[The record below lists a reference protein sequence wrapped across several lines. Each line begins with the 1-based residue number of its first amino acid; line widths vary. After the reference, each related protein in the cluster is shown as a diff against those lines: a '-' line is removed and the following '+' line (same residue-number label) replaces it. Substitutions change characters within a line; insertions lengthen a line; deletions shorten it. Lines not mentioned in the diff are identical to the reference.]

1 VKRLAIFVIA
11 FLFSSPFA
19 RVAFAVTNP
28 QASTSSVS
36 ATVVD
41 QSFTAPV
48 LLVPAANAT
57 VQTARPSFSWLRP
70 SPLPITPLNHYDF
83 YLDGAVFA
91 SGLAD
96 SLISVDF
103 YFYSATASAGTFYVT
118 PKTDLAQGYHTWK
131 VIAYNNI
138 DISAASST
146 RTFYLDSVPPFI
158 SITDVDQ
165 TPLTWTTTDPTTIP
179 SVENRYLIVT
189 TADPKIKG
197 AVEASANFK
206 IILVCPT
213 NILTACT
220 NNQAYSSNI
229 PTGLWE
235 FTFSDL
241 ASGYTYTVKASA
253 TDAAGNSTLFPDFF
267 ITYGS
272 SPTISAFPT
281 LPLGGTL
288 TPPPNLLATITP
300 AATDYAPPASPTP
313 PPKKDTGR
321 FNPVD
326 LFYNFLIILII
337 LGLPTHLIMATFG
350 SQTPLNF
357 IPKFL
362 FILAFPFLRKKNYQT
377 TPFAFINLF
386 MADKLDRPWQ
396 SVVSD
401 IKGFYR
407 LKFPLPENIL
417 VSLTAFGKSWK
428 NNLFKGALMPLTC
441 LFPLPMKSLTARH
454 RLQKVLYDW
463 KSIPLAIACLT
474 SITAFAIKPSYPIL
488 IYAYLSLQYLFSEYL
503 YPKI

>member
-1 VKRLAIFVIA
+1 MTRIIFYLSFFVVLIVI
-11 FLFSSPFA
+11 PIP
-19 RVAFAVTNP
+19 VFAVTNP
-28 QASTSSVS
+28 QTSTSSVS
-36 ATVVD
+36 ATVQD

-48 LLVPAANAT
+48 LLLPAHNDRLK
-57 VQTARPSFSWLRP
+57 TARPTFSWLRP

-131 VIAYNNI
+131 VIAYNNV
-138 DISAASST
+138 DISATSST
-146 RTFYLDSVPPFI
+146 RTFYLDSLPPFI
-158 SITDVDQ
+158 SVTNVDQ
-165 TPLTWTTTDPTTIP
+165 TPLTWTTADPTTIP
-179 SVENRYLIVT
+179 SVENRYLTVT
-189 TADPKIKG
+189 TANPKVKG

-213 NILTACT
+213 NILTVCT
-220 NNQAYSSNI
+220 NQEYSANL
-229 PTGLWE
+229 PAGLWE

-241 ASGYTYTVKASA
+241 ASGYTYTAKASA

-272 SPTISAFPT
+272 SPTTPAFPT

-300 AATDYAPPASPTP
+300 APLTYGPPVSPTP

-321 FNPVD
+321 FNSVD
-326 LFYNFLIILII
+326 LFYRFLIILIV
-337 LGLPTHLIMATFG
+337 LGLPTHLIMAAFG
-350 SQTPLNF
+350 TQTPLNF
-357 IPKFL
+357 VPKFL
-362 FILAFPFLRKKNYQT
+362 FILAFPFLRPKRYQT
-377 TPFAFINLF
+377 TPFAFITIF
-386 MADKLDRPWQ
+386 IADKLDKPWQ
-396 SVVSD
+396 TVVSD

-407 LKFPLPENIL
+407 LKSPLPENIL
-417 VSLTAFGKSWK
+417 VNLTAFGKSWK

-441 LFPLPMKSLTARH
+441 LFPLPVKSLTARH

-463 KSIPLAIACLT
+463 KIIPLAIACLT
-474 SITAFAIKPSYPIL
+474 SLTAFAIKPSYPIL